1 MLLNSK
7 PNQCLTNFRILKRNK
22 EKIKDRNYLQP
33 PILTEEFD
41 PEKAEPSL
49 TVEGDVVLKVFTN
62 HINNYL

>member
-1 MLLNSK
+1 M
-7 PNQCLTNFRILKRNK
+7 
-22 EKIKDRNYLQP
+22 EKIRYRNYLQP

-41 PEKAEPSL
+41 SEKADPSL